1 MSYITNPKWPL
12 SGPKYIPKP
21 TVTSNTKS
29 NRSRITTF
37 TGGPEVQSVV
47 TEFLILDAESPT
59 GISWA
64 KENHN
69 KRHLVSHRAA
79 GEPAGRKEGDTSLV
93 IKGYRVTVQ
102 RAIEMLKA
110 AQQGRVMANT
120 HTQWVNTSGRH
131 SESTKLGK

>member
-12 SGPKYIPKP
+12 NGPKYITKPKVSS
-21 TVTSNTKS
+21 TIKS
-29 NRSRITTF
+29 NKARITTF

-47 TEFLILDAESPT
+47 AEFLTLDAESPT
-59 GISWA
+59 GLSWA

-69 KRHLVSHRAA
+69 KRHLVSYRSA

>member
-1 MSYITNPKWPL
+1 MSYIINPKWPL
-12 SGPKYIPKP
+12 SGPKYISKP
-21 TVTSNTKS
+21 TVTSATKS
-29 NRSRITTF
+29 NKARITTF

-47 TEFLILDAESPT
+47 TEFLTLDAASPT

-79 GEPAGRKEGDTSLV
+79 GSPAGRKERDASLV

-110 AQQGRVMANT
+110 AQQGRVLANT